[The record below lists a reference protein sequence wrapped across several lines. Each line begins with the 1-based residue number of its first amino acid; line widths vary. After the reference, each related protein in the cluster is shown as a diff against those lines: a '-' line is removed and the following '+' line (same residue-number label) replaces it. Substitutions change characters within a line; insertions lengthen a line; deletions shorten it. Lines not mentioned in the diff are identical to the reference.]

1 MKCKLLYTME
11 AGPTAPDSICFVE
24 NGNRFI
30 KEGTELEH
38 ADAYKLVHAGHA
50 ECVDEECRTRLA
62 ELDPAQ
68 QGVLRQVH
76 NRIMA
81 EQQEFLDE
89 LEAESIET
97 EEDAEYDD

>member
-24 NGNRFI
+24 NGSRFI
-30 KEGTELEH
+30 KEGAELEH

-50 ECVDEECRTRLA
+50 ECVDEECKTKLA
-62 ELDPAQ
+62 ELNPDQ
-68 QGVLRQVH
+68 QGVMRQVH
-76 NRIMA
+76 QRIMS

-89 LEAESIET
+89 LEADD
-97 EEDAEYDD
+97 EEDEDDE